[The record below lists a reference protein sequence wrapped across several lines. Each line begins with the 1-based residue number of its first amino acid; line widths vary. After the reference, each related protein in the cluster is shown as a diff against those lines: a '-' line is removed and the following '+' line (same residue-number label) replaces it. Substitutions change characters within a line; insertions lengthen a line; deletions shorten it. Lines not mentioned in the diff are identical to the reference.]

1 MFPTFLS
8 VCSVI
13 LVHLAAI
20 LVASDE
26 QHKNRGKADGSYENG
41 LEKSGRVS
49 DSFEA

>member
-1 MFPTFLS
+1 
-8 VCSVI
+8 

-20 LVASDE
+20 LVTNGE
-26 QHKNRGKADGSYENG
+26 QHKNRGKADGSCENG